1 MPARRRLII
10 FTRYPR
16 PGACKRRLIP
26 ALGPAG
32 AAALQRSMTQGILAW
47 ARLLARHR
55 PGLEI
60 EVCSP
65 DGDSDRLRAWLG
77 PGLRYRS
84 QGPGDLGR
92 RMYRALARARR
103 EGCGRAVLV
112 GSDIP
117 GLTDRIMAQA
127 LDALERCHLVLG
139 PARDGGYYL
148 VGMKRPRPELFQGL
162 RWGGPRVLARTR
174 ELARRSGLETRLLP
188 ELGDLDRPRDL
199 PLWAQAPPVPA
210 CGRIPGSLS
219 VIVPTLNEAP
229 RLARALAPLLADPE
243 PVEVIVA
250 DGGSRDGTR
259 RRAWELGALC
269 LRGPRGRGGQMAAG
283 AARATGENLLFL
295 HADTRLPPGWRR
307 EVTWLLARPGVS
319 LGAFSFAMDL
329 PGRGPELIRLM
340 VRWRS
345 RLLQLPYG
353 DQALFLRACTLERL
367 GGFPPLPLMEDV
379 ELVARARGLGRV
391 VISPLSALSSG
402 RRWRQRG
409 LWRNTL
415 GNWATMAAY
424 TLGTDPALLERRYY
438 GRFRPG

>member
-1 MPARRRLII
+1 MPSRRRLII

-16 PGACKRRLIP
+16 PGRCKRRLIP

-32 AAALQRSMTQGILAW
+32 AAALQRSMTQALLAW
-47 ARLLARHR
+47 ARLLARDR

-65 DGDSDRLRAWLG
+65 EGDQGRMRSWLG
-77 PGLRYRS
+77 PGPVYHE

-103 EGCGRAVLV
+103 QGCRSAVLV

-117 GLTDRIMAQA
+117 GLQARIMAR
-127 LDALERCHLVLG
+127 ALELSEGCDLVLG

-148 VGMKRPRPELFQGL
+148 VGTKHPRPWLFQGL
-162 RWGGPRVLARTR
+162 DWGGKQVLTRTL
-174 ELARRSGLETRLLP
+174 ELARRAGLETRLLP

-199 PLWAQAPPVPA
+199 PLWTQAPPAPA
-210 CGRIPGSLS
+210 CSRVPGSLS
-219 VIVPTLNEAP
+219 VIVPTLNEA
-229 RLARALAPLLADPE
+229 RGLARTLAPLLGEPE

-250 DGGSRDGTR
+250 DGGSRDHTR
-259 RRAWELGALC
+259 RRARELGALC
-269 LRGPRGRGGQMAAG
+269 LRVPRGRGAQMAAG

-295 HADTRLPPGWRR
+295 HADTILPPNWRR
-307 EVTWLLARPGVS
+307 EVLWLLSRSEVS
-319 LGAFSFAMDL
+319 LGAFSFAPDL
-329 PGRGPELIRLM
+329 AGWGAGLIRLM
-340 VRWRS
+340 VHWRS

-353 DQALFLRACTLERL
+353 DQALFLRASTLERL
-367 GGFPPLPLMEDV
+367 GGFPRQPLMEDV
-379 ELVARARGLGRV
+379 ELVARARRLGRV
-391 VISPLSALSSG
+391 AISPLAARSSG
-402 RRWRQRG
+402 RRWRELG

-424 TLGTDPALLERRYY
+424 TLGADPARLERRYY
-438 GRFRPG
+438 RRSPPG